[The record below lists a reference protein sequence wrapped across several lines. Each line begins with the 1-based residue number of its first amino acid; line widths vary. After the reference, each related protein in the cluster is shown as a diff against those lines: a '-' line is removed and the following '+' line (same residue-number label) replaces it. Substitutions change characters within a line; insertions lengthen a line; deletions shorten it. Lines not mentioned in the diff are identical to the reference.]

1 MSRSPWSKP
10 PSSPQLPEGTVD
22 VWRADLDAADDALAA
37 LLSPDEAAR
46 AARFTREDARRR
58 WARAHG
64 ILRVLLGAYLDC
76 DPRALR
82 FEAGPH
88 GKPDLAASVSL
99 LRFNLSH
106 SAEVALY
113 AFATEVPVGV
123 DIEVRRRPIDPIGLA
138 RRAFGPQEARRLA
151 VLEPAAREQEFLH
164 AWTRHEA
171 ILKCLGVGIATPEGD
186 RQRPPVWVAELDVGP
201 DAAAAVAVQGDECAV
216 RRREWPMATPLPS
229 HRAPHAERPTFA
241 APAASRERTAP
252 ARRRRSGTGPRSSST

>member
-1 MSRSPWSKP
+1 MARSPWLRP
-10 PSSPQLPEGTVD
+10 PSAPPLPEGTVD
-22 VWRADLDAADDALAA
+22 VWGADLDAADDAVAA

-46 AARFTREDARRR
+46 AARFTREDAGRR

-64 ILRVLLGAYLDC
+64 ILRALLGAYLQA

-82 FEAGPH
+82 FGAGPH
-88 GKPDLAASVSL
+88 GKPDLAAPAAP

-113 AFATEVPVGV
+113 AFATDVPVGV

-138 RRAFGPQEARRLA
+138 RRALGPEEACRLA
-151 VLEPAAREQEFLH
+151 VLDPALREREFLR

-186 RQRPPVWVAELDVGP
+186 REGPPVWVAELDVGP

-229 HRAPHAERPTFA
+229 HRAHHAERPRFA
-241 APAASRERTAP
+241 GLSE
-252 ARRRRSGTGPRSSST
+252 